1 MKNIQLISL
10 VVCLLS
16 LVVFS
21 GCSKDGDGQ
30 LELKEPIKELSEMP
44 QGKDWFST
52 PISQQPKD
60 EEPHE

>member
-16 LVVFS
+16 LVMLS

-30 LELKEPIKELSEMP
+30 LELKEPKKELSEMP
-44 QGKDWFST
+44 ERKNWLEIDITEDS
-52 PISQQPKD
+52 PDK
-60 EEPHE
+60 